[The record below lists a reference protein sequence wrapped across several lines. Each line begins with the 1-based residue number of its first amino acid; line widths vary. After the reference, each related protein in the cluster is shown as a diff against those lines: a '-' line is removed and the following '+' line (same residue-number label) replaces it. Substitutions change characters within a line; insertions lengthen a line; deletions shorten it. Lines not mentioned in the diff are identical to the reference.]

1 MPALMKSMNI
11 ISRAQS
17 QYRTKK
23 LGILPACHHSLVLA
37 ICREPSR
44 SQDELA
50 RDICLNKSTVARSLD
65 RLEAEGYVTRYI
77 SNTDKRRTLVD
88 PTEKLLELL
97 PEVREVTADWNK
109 LISADIPEADLAVFS
124 AVLERMEKSAKE
136 AIERLG
142 E

>member
-1 MPALMKSMNI
+1 MNI
-11 ISRAQS
+11 ISRAQT
-17 QYRTKK
+17 QYRAKM
-23 LGILPACHHSLVLA
+23 IDSLPACHHSLVLA

-77 SNTDKRRTLVD
+77 SKTDKRRTLVD
-88 PTEKLLELL
+88 PTEKLLELI
-97 PEVREVTADWNK
+97 PKVRAVTADWNK
-109 LISADIPEADLAVFS
+109 LISADIPEADLAVFT
-124 AVLERMEKSAKE
+124 AVLEKMERSAKE